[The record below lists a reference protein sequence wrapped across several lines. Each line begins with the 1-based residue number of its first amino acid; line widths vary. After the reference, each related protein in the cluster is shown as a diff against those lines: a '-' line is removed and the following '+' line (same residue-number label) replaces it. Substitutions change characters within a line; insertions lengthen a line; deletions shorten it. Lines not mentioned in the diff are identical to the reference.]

1 MSSNLRTPFQTTL
14 SLASMQS
21 YAEAVGLL
29 GNRDVIA
36 LPPLSDDQ
44 FLSKLSTSESI
55 LFGGATYVLL
65 PHQAGEIRDGWTVN
79 AIYPNGSKK
88 TFGEGHG
95 LTRPLAVQVAKEDA
109 MDWWMNRRETQV
121 QVTLG

>member
-1 MSSNLRTPFQTTL
+1 MSSNLRTPVQTTP
-14 SLASMQS
+14 SLVPTAC
-21 YAEAVGLL
+21 YAEAVVLHGIHD
-29 GNRDVIA
+29 GIA
-36 LPPLSDDQ
+36 LPPLIEDQ
-44 FLSKLSTSESI
+44 FLSKLSTSGSV

-65 PHQAGEIRDGWTVN
+65 PHHVGGIRDGWTVN

-88 TFGEGHG
+88 TFGEGHA

-109 MDWWMNRRETQV
+109 MDWWMNRRETQA

>member
-1 MSSNLRTPFQTTL
+1 MSSNLRTPVQTTP
-14 SLASMQS
+14 SLAPLAC
-21 YAEAVGLL
+21 YAEAVVFLS
-29 GNRDVIA
+29 NRDGIA
-36 LPPLSDDQ
+36 LPQSIEDQ
-44 FLSKLSTSESI
+44 FLRKLSTSGSV

-65 PHQAGEIRDGWTVN
+65 SHHVGGIRDGWTVI

-88 TFGEGHG
+88 TFGEGHA

-109 MDWWMNRRETQV
+109 LDWWTNRRDSQA